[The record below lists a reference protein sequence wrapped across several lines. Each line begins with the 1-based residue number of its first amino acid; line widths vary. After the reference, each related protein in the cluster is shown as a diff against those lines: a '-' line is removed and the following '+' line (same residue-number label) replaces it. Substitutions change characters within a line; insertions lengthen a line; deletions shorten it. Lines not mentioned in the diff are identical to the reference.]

1 VRVILVNPFDE
12 TVKEAVYGGD
22 YREIYDLIDCRTF
35 TVVSIDEDNDLYVDD
50 EGLLGVDNQRYFRIK
65 GLDWGTFA
73 GKGLIMGHDDE
84 GETTATTYDLQ
95 EVIDRVEFLPEGHRE
110 EPYMEFRALL

>member
-1 VRVILVNPFDE
+1 MRVILVNPFDE

-22 YREIYDLIDCRTF
+22 YREIYDLIECRTF
-35 TVVSIDEDNDLYVDD
+35 DVVSLSDADDLYVDD
-50 EGLLGVDNQRYFRIK
+50 EGLLVEGNQRYFSWSGRN
-65 GLDWGTFA
+65 FA

-110 EPYMEFRALL
+110 EPYMEFIEWK

>member
-1 VRVILVNPFDE
+1 MRVILINPFDE

-22 YREIYDLIDCRTF
+22 FREIYDLIGCRTF
-35 TVVSIDEDNDLYVDD
+35 TVQMIDEDNDLFLDD
-50 EGLLGVDNQRYFRIK
+50 EGLLIEGNQRYFSWSGRN
-65 GLDWGTFA
+65 FA
-73 GKGLIMGHDDE
+73 GMGLIMGHDDE

-110 EPYMEFRALL
+110 EPYMEFKAWQ